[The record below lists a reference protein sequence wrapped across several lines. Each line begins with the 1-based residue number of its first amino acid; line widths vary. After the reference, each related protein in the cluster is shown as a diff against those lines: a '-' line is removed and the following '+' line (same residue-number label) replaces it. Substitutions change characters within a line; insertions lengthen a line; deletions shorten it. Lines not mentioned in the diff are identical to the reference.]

1 MSKNKVKEA
10 GAATKRKTHKYSEID
25 GEEIEEEDV
34 NRVLGK
40 TTQKSRERHAFDGV
54 TDDTELTEQQVNM
67 LKREARKRRMVR
79 YMTWV
84 SDKFQALCWMGVSAL
99 IIYKTNFFR

>member
-1 MSKNKVKEA
+1 MSNKVKE
-10 GAATKRKTHKYSEID
+10 GSTATKRKATHKYSEID

-34 NRVLGK
+34 NKVLGK
-40 TTQKSRERHAFDGV
+40 TTKKSKERHAFDGV

-84 SDKFQALCWMGVSAL
+84 SDKF
-99 IIYKTNFFR
+99 